1 MLTKSHIVLGSI
13 LSITNVSLTR
23 DLLAAENPT
32 LPVSSAVDSNAA
44 ETHNIH
50 DHRLIARIHM
60 MNMHVIH
67 ISQLAVHQSESE
79 DIKAFAQKLIKEH
92 LNLDQSLMTLA
103 IQHDFYPGRI
113 IANMDETTAIR
124 QEHRDLMTRLGK
136 LKSNAFDKSYLASIV
151 RIHENEIQHIEANL
165 VDIKEGDIRKF
176 IDHMMTMAEEHLSLA
191 RTLSSQIT
199 ETKR

>member
-1 MLTKSHIVLGSI
+1 MRIQSHIVLGSV
-13 LSITNVSLTR
+13 LSVTNLSLTSN
-23 DLLAAENPT
+23 LFAAENPT
-32 LPVSSAVDSNAA
+32 PPASNAVDSTSA

-79 DIKAFAQKLIKEH
+79 DIKAFARKIIKEH
-92 LNLDQSLMTLA
+92 LNLDQSLMSLA
-103 IQHDFYPGRI
+103 VQHDFYPGRI

-151 RIHENEIQHIEANL
+151 RIHESEMQHIEATL

-176 IDHMMTMAEEHLSLA
+176 VDQMMTMAEEHLSLA
-191 RTLSSQIT
+191 RTLLSQLT
-199 ETKR
+199 EMK

>member
-1 MLTKSHIVLGSI
+1 MRIQSHIVLGSI
-13 LSITNVSLTR
+13 LSVTNLSLTSN
-23 DLLAAENPT
+23 LFAAENPT
-32 LPVSSAVDSNAA
+32 PPASNAVDSTAA

-79 DIKAFAQKLIKEH
+79 DIKAFARKIIKEH
-92 LNLDQSLMTLA
+92 LNLDQSLMSLA
-103 IQHDFYPGRI
+103 VQHDFYPGRI

-151 RIHENEIQHIEANL
+151 RIHESEMQHIEATL

-176 IDHMMTMAEEHLSLA
+176 VDQMMTMAEEHLSLA
-191 RTLSSQIT
+191 RTLLSQLT
-199 ETKR
+199 EMK

>member
-1 MLTKSHIVLGSI
+1 MRIQSHIVLGSV
-13 LSITNVSLTR
+13 LSVTNLSLTSN
-23 DLLAAENPT
+23 LFAAENPT
-32 LPVSSAVDSNAA
+32 PPASNAVDSTSA

-79 DIKAFAQKLIKEH
+79 DIKAFARKIIKEH
-92 LNLDQSLMTLA
+92 LNLDPSLMSLA
-103 IQHDFYPGRI
+103 VQHDFYPGRI

-151 RIHENEIQHIEANL
+151 RIHESEMQHIEATL

-176 IDHMMTMAEEHLSLA
+176 VDQMMTMAEEHLSLA
-191 RTLSSQIT
+191 RTLLSQLT
-199 ETKR
+199 EMK